1 MKAEEHP
8 SYETEQERLD
18 YTTEYIEEV
27 LEAARQSRID
37 YKSKIKQALVDL
49 DHLDSS
55 NSYVNILA
63 NANMLDTTGKNLRML
78 DSLKDQ
84 PYFAR
89 MDFIPEGQNRS
100 EKLYIGKT
108 SLTEKETQDPVI
120 VDWRSP
126 IANIYYEGQLGEV
139 SYEAH
144 GETFEG
150 ELELKRQFVIED
162 KDLEEIRDIDLTA
175 RDQLLQESLTTS
187 ADNRL
192 KDIVSTIQAEQNQII
207 RADMNRPLFV
217 QGVAGSGKTTIAL
230 HRMAYFIYS
239 FADDFD
245 PSQMMIL
252 APNRLFLDYIS
263 DVLPELGV
271 DLVTQTTFTD
281 YTKSIIGETF
291 SFVSKD
297 ERIAEII
304 DPEIVTRDIE
314 WIAGFKGSKKMKAI
328 LDAYLKDI
336 IDSWLPQKDITLDRY
351 TLFTADQIQ
360 KLYEDEYTYLAPYQ
374 RLMKIKEVIKATV
387 KRRSKELLD
396 KVEELYDD
404 KIDSLRSRVKDEE
417 ERRQRVVKLWD
428 KREAH
433 LNAMKKEAKTIMPA
447 LTKQMPKSKT
457 EALTKKLLTDP
468 DTWYHY
474 AASDMSEDEAA
485 TFTKHEKAAFRKKR
499 LDLEDAAVFLYVESG
514 LFGIKKEHQY
524 QNVFID
530 EAQDYSYLEFDVL
543 KRVCDTSLFTILGDL
558 SQGIHSYR
566 GISSWH
572 EVMDDVFPNASFK
585 TLRQSYRTTIEIMEE
600 ANRIIKESP
609 YEGMILAEP
618 VVRHD
623 ERPDVQE
630 FSEMSKAA
638 SAICKH
644 YRQIKGDVYH
654 SFAIVTKTDRE
665 AERLY
670 NEVAKK
676 SGDLSVA
683 LLDENK
689 EHSGTDIVILP
700 SYLSKGLEFD
710 VVTIL
715 TDEDAF
721 TSEDLDIK
729 LLYVAMTRALH
740 RLSIWYNRKYEGVI
754 GEVLNSKEI

>member
-1 MKAEEHP
+1 MKADKHPAKEE
-8 SYETEQERLD
+8 EQKRLE

-27 LEAARQSRID
+27 LEAARQSKID
-37 YKSKIKQALVDL
+37 YKSKIKQALIDL

-78 DSLKDQ
+78 ESLKDE

-89 MDFIPEGQNRS
+89 MDFVPEGKIEK

-108 SLTEKETQDPVI
+108 SLTEQDSQEPVI
-120 VDWRSP
+120 LDWRSP

-139 SYEAH
+139 TYEAH
-144 GETFEG
+144 GKTFHG
-150 ELELKRQFVIED
+150 ELELKRQFVIEE
-162 KDLEEIRDIDLTA
+162 KSLQEIRDIDLTA

-239 FADDFD
+239 YADDFD
-245 PSQMMIL
+245 PSQLMIL

-281 YTKSIIGETF
+281 YTKHIIGDRFTF
-291 SFVSKD
+291 RSKD
-297 ERIAEII
+297 ERIAAII
-304 DPEIVTRDIE
+304 DPEQFTGDIE
-314 WIAGFKGSKKMKAI
+314 WIAGFKGSKNMKVI
-328 LDAYLKDI
+328 LDSYLEGI
-336 IDSWLPQKDITLDRY
+336 IDSWLPDQDITLDRY
-351 TLFTADQIQ
+351 TLFTAEEIR
-360 KLYEDEYTYLAPYQ
+360 KLYEDEYTYIAPYQ
-374 RLMKIKEVIKATV
+374 RLMKIREVIKATV

-404 KIDSLRSRVKDEE
+404 KIDALRSRVKDEE

-433 LNAMKKEAKTIMPA
+433 LDAMRKEAKTILPQ
-447 LTKQMPKSKT
+447 LTKQMPKTKT
-457 EALTKKLLTDP
+457 EALTRKLLTDK
-468 DTWYHY
+468 DTLIHI
-474 AASDMSEDEAA
+474 ASEYLSESEVE
-485 TFTKHEKAAFRKKR
+485 TFTRHHRTTFRKKE
-499 LDLEDAAVFLYVESG
+499 LDLEDAAIFLYIESR
-514 LFGIKKEHQY
+514 LFGIHKEHQY

-530 EAQDYSYLEFDVL
+530 EAQDYSYLEFVVL
-543 KRVCDTSLFTILGDL
+543 KQVCNTSLFTILGDL

-566 GISSWH
+566 GITSWQN
-572 EVMDDVFPNASFK
+572 VMEDVFVNASFQ
-585 TLRQSYRTTIEIMEE
+585 TLRQSYRTTIEIMQE
-600 ANRIIKESP
+600 ANRVIQKSS
-609 YEGMILAEP
+609 YEGMVLAEP

-623 ERPDVQE
+623 EQPDIHQFTAMNE
-630 FSEMSKAA
+630 AA
-638 SAICKH
+638 AAIYKH
-644 YRQIKGDVYH
+644 YREIRGDVYH
-654 SFAIVTKTDRE
+654 SFAIVTKTERE
-665 AERLY
+665 AERVY
-670 NEVAKK
+670 QEVSLA
-676 SGDLSVA
+676 SGEMSVS
-683 LLDENK
+683 LLDENQ
-689 EHSGTDIVILP
+689 EHDGTDIVILP

-715 TDEDAF
+715 TDQDAF
-721 TSEDLDIK
+721 TDQDIDIK

-740 RLSIWYNRKYEGVI
+740 RLSIWYNQKHEGLI
-754 GEVLNSKEI
+754 EDVLNHKQI

>member
-336 IDSWLPQKDITLDRY
+336 IDSWLPQRDITLDRY

-387 KRRSKELLD
+387 KRRSKELMD